1 MPIHLLPDHLIN
13 QIAAGEVVERPASV
27 LKEVLENAMD
37 AGSTAVEVQLE
48 QGGVRRI
55 RVADDGCGIPKDEL
69 PLALERHAT
78 SKIASLD
85 DLEHVGT
92 MGFRGEAL
100 AAIAAVSR
108 MSITSRFD
116 NEAHAW
122 RIDADPRELSPAAL
136 NHGTVVD
143 VADLYFNTP
152 ARRKFLKSEGT
163 EFAHCDDV
171 FRRLALARPDVALQL
186 SHNGR
191 VSLRLPSGRREARV
205 RSLLG
210 DDFLNAARLVEADAG
225 PLRLTGYASLPAYS
239 RSSRDAQFF
248 YVNGRFVR
256 DKLLTHAIREAYA
269 DILHGSRHPAYV
281 LFLELDP
288 YGVDVNVH
296 PAKIEVRFRDSRAVH
311 QFVYHALK
319 RTLAA
324 SGAGGL
330 ADEASRPEAPAPPGA
345 PAGRP
350 SHPHPPPQQG
360 RLAMEPVSRAYFD
373 FAASARPEPVAPPQ
387 AGFTPTAFAPRAG
400 TPQPA
405 TAAPAMPAGDLAPP
419 LGYAL
424 AQLHGVYILAQN
436 EAGLILVDM
445 HAAHERILYERLK
458 TLLDGTPGVQ
468 RLLIP
473 AVFGVGAKDMA
484 TAEEH
489 AELLERMG
497 FEIAPAGPAELAV
510 RSVPALL
517 ATAPVG
523 ELVRSL
529 LAELRDY
536 PATEVITARRNE
548 LLATMACHGAV
559 RANRSLTI
567 PEMNALLRE
576 MEATERADQCN
587 HGRPTWT
594 ALTMADLDKLFLR
607 GR

>member
-116 NEAHAW
+116 TEAHAW
-122 RIDADPRELSPAAL
+122 RIDADPRELAPAAL
-136 NHGTVVD
+136 NHGSVVD

-171 FRRLALARPDVALQL
+171 FRRVALARPDVALQL

-191 VSLRLPSGRREARV
+191 VSHRLPSGTKEARV
-205 RSLLG
+205 RALLG
-210 DDFLNAARLVEADAG
+210 DDFLAAARLVEAESG
-225 PLRLTGYASLPAYS
+225 LIRLSGYASLPAYS

-256 DKLLTHAIREAYA
+256 DKLVTHAIREAYA

-296 PAKIEVRFRDSRAVH
+296 PAKIEVRFRDSRAIH

-319 RTLAA
+319 RVLAV
-324 SGAGGL
+324 SGAGSSESLGVRNEAEPAGL
-330 ADEASRPEAPAPPGA
+330 PSTGSTAYSTPYAPPA
-345 PAGRP
+345 AL
-350 SHPHPPPQQG
+350 PPLQG
-360 RLAMEPVSRAYFD
+360 RLAMEPASHAYFE
-373 FAASARPEPVAPPQ
+373 FAASARPETSPPPAWSGNPAAANPAPL
-387 AGFTPTAFAPRAG
+387 
-400 TPQPA
+400 PA
-405 TAAPAMPAGDLAPP
+405 SDLAPP
-419 LGYAL
+419 LGYAV

-473 AVFGVGAKDMA
+473 AVFGVGTKDMA
-484 TAEEH
+484 SAEEH

-497 FEIAPAGPAELAV
+497 FEIAPAGPQELAV

-517 ATAPVG
+517 ATAPVS
-523 ELVRSL
+523 ELVRAL

-536 PATEVITARRNE
+536 PSTDVITARRNE

-594 ALTMADLDKLFLR
+594 ALTMTDLDRLFLR

>member
-116 NEAHAW
+116 GAPHAW

-330 ADEASRPEAPAPPGA
+330 ADEASRPEAPAPTGA
-345 PAGRP
+345 PAAQP
-350 SHPHPPPQQG
+350 SHHYPPPQQG
-360 RLAMEPVSRAYFD
+360 RLAMEPAARAYFD
-373 FAASARPEPVAPPQ
+373 FAASARPEPAAPQ
-387 AGFTPTAFAPRAG
+387 AGFIPTAFAPRAG

-405 TAAPAMPAGDLAPP
+405 TTAPAMPAGDLAPP

-484 TAEEH
+484 SAEEH

-497 FEIAPAGPAELAV
+497 FEIAPAGPSELAV

-517 ATAPVG
+517 AAAPVG

-559 RANRSLTI
+559 RANRSLTL